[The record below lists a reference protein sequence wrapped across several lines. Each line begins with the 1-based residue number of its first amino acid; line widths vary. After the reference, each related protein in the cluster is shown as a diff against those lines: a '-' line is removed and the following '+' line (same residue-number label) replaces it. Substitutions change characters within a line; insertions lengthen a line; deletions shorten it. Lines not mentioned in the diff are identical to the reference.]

1 MRHQEQKG
9 RPTSGAAP
17 EHDAHLEAELEEV
30 WQQESPETARRT
42 EFADEVDGEL
52 GTRAMRRT
60 GDEG

>member
-1 MRHQEQKG
+1 MTHQEQNG
-9 RPTSGAAP
+9 RRSDGAAP

-52 GTRAMRRT
+52 GTRAVPRA
-60 GDEG
+60 GD